1 MFYQG
6 QTKVKFLNT
15 SPFMYFLK
23 WQSHCRNVRR
33 DPITTKKSRLLK
45 HKHQYGCST
54 IKNDIISH
62 LVYSEQQKLSKP
74 TRLDCNKYYLATNIL

>member
-6 QTKVKFLNT
+6 QCKVKF
-15 SPFMYFLK
+15 FKYM
-23 WQSHCRNVRR
+23 
-33 DPITTKKSRLLK
+33 PIHVFFKMAVTLQKCETRSYNNKKIKTLK